1 MLSVSVSCLVFM
13 LVIVF
18 WLFLLWK
25 KKLKI
30 ITEINLVIRN
40 YESTAE
46 SDFHKYLYSKKTQR
60 KKYEWY
66 KHDLMTYIDNLKYD
80 NFLRDM
86 DSHFSKVKVVN
97 FDIIH
102 NQCQG
107 KKLENP
113 EQYYQTIYDKDDDP
127 YWS

>member
-1 MLSVSVSCLVFM
+1 
-13 LVIVF
+13 
-18 WLFLLWK
+18 
-25 KKLKI
+25 
-30 ITEINLVIRN
+30 
-40 YESTAE
+40 
-46 SDFHKYLYSKKTQR
+46 
-60 KKYEWY
+60 
-66 KHDLMTYIDNLKYD
+66 MTYIDNLKYD

-86 DSHFSKVKVVN
+86 DLHFSKVKVIN